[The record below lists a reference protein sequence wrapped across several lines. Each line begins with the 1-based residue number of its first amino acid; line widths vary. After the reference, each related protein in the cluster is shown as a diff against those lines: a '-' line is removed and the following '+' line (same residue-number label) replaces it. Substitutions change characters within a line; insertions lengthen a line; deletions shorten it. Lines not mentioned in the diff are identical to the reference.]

1 MLLWTV
7 MILQRLFGKK
17 KDFRVKVEKKNT
29 LFYQELE
36 IKYSET

>member
-1 MLLWTV
+1 MD
-7 MILQRLFGKK
+7 GD
-17 KDFRVKVEKKNT
+17 DFATLVWQIEGFSSQSREKNT